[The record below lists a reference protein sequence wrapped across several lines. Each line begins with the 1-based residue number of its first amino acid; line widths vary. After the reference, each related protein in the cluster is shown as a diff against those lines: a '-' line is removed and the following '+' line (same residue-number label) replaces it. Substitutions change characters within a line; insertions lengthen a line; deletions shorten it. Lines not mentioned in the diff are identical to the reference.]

1 MQMSGAEMMVES
13 LIKEKIPYV
22 FFGPPGPV
30 AFVDA
35 FYDKQDKIKPILV
48 RSEQVAAFMADG
60 WFKAS
65 HRPGVLCV
73 HGGPGL
79 QYTVIGLATSLVH
92 SSAVVA
98 IGGIT
103 ATQWWGRG
111 GHQEMGVKADAD
123 SSSICKPIVK
133 YAWDL
138 VRADKIPETMRRAF
152 NVATTGKPGPVLV
165 SVPVDLFS
173 QSADVEIVE
182 PRLHRPHGLPMGDP
196 SSLKRIVEILQEAAR
211 PVIIA
216 GGGAI
221 IAECSAEILSLA
233 EKLSIPVA
241 TSYSGKGAFPE
252 DHALSVSAVG
262 AWGTRCANRLISEAD
277 TIFALGTRL
286 NQSITNGFSYA
297 DPFAIPPTRLLQI
310 DINPHEIGRNFPVEV
325 GVVGDLKNSLGYI
338 LQLLGERETKPA
350 TVSDWAQKAIIY
362 REEWKQ
368 ELFPRL
374 NSSRNPIQ
382 PERAIK
388 ELRDLLPRDA
398 IVLAD
403 AGNNRGHICN
413 LWTTYGPQTLLMD
426 SGNVAMGY
434 GPSASLG
441 VQLARPDKLV
451 VSISGDGGF
460 TQVNTVLATAAEYS
474 LPVKWVILNDRAL
487 GHQVH
492 LQGSRV
498 LCARFENVKDHS
510 SYDLHFPTMAK
521 AYHVPAERV
530 ENPADLR
537 DAITRMI
544 TTEGP
549 YLLDIVIEQGSKIY
563 YELPYHFP
571 KGKPK
576 NQ

>member
-1 MQMSGAEMMVES
+1 MQMTGAEMMVES

-22 FFGPPGPV
+22 FFGPPGPL

-35 FYDKQDKIKPILV
+35 FYDRQDKIKPILV

-65 HRPGVLCV
+65 HLPGVLCV

-103 ATQWWGRG
+103 ATRWSGRG

-133 YAWDL
+133 YTWDL
-138 VRADKIPETMRRAF
+138 TRADKIPETMHRAF

-173 QSADVEIVE
+173 QSADVEIDE
-182 PRLHRPHGLPMGDP
+182 PRLHRPQSLPMGDP
-196 SSLKRIVEILQEAAR
+196 SSLKQIAEILQVAAR

-216 GGGAI
+216 GGGSL
-221 IAECSAEILSLA
+221 IAECSTEILRLA

-241 TSYSGKGAFPE
+241 TSFSGKGAFPE

-277 TIFALGTRL
+277 VILALGTRL
-286 NQSITNGFSYA
+286 NQIITNGWSYA

-325 GVVGDLKNSLGYI
+325 GVVGDLKSSLGYI
-338 LQLLGERETKPA
+338 LQLLGESKVRPSTG
-350 TVSDWAQKAIIY
+350 SDWTQKAVTY
-362 REEWKQ
+362 REEWNR

-388 ELRDLLPRDA
+388 ELRDILPRDA

-413 LWTTYGPQTLLMD
+413 LWTTYAPQTLLMD

-434 GPSASLG
+434 GPSAALG

-460 TQVNTVLATAAEYS
+460 TQVNTVLATAAENS

-492 LQGSRV
+492 IQGPRG

-510 SYDLHFPTMAK
+510 SYDLDFTTLAK

-530 ENPADLR
+530 ENPTDLR
-537 DAITRMI
+537 DAIARMI

-563 YELPYHFP
+563 YELPFHFP
-571 KGKPK
+571 KGKSK
-576 NQ
+576 S